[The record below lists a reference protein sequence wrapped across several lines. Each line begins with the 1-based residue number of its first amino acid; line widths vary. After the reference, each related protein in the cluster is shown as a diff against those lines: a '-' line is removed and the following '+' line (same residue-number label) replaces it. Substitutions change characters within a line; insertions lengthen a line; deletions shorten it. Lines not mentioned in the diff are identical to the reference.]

1 MNNLYFLVNCYLI
14 ITVKIYEFNWF
25 IFINIYTQSN
35 INGWEKAIRVNANSA
50 YNGKEKISEG
60 DNIGVNLRDELV
72 NEAFMGGL
80 C

>member
-1 MNNLYFLVNCYLI
+1 MSSTGLFHKPFPYF
-14 ITVKIYEFNWF
+14 
-25 IFINIYTQSN
+25 YTYQSN
-35 INGWEKAIRVNANSA
+35 IYGWEKAIRVNANSA

>member
-1 MNNLYFLVNCYLI
+1 MVGKKQLELMP
-14 ITVKIYEFNWF
+14 
-25 IFINIYTQSN
+25 
-35 INGWEKAIRVNANSA
+35 NSA
-50 YNGKEKISEG
+50 DNGKEKISEG